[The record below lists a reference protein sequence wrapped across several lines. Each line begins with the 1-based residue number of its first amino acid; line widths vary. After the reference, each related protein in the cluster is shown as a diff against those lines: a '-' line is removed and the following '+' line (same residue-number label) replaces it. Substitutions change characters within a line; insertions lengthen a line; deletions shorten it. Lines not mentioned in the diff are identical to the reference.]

1 MINYTNTSG
10 NNARYDAIIDKSY
23 DPENKIGACI
33 KVDFKG
39 KSLPEVFSTIQS
51 LVKENIISYVY
62 NPDFQK
68 IRIVYDDCLI
78 YAQVSEKENNL
89 INIYINAPFNRIDSY
104 LDYFI
109 SIKAD
114 QLKFIDW
121 CYKSE
126 GRLETS
132 TIKLKNVEKISN
144 NAYPWFNNDPIAY
157 FKKYL
162 DSNSANLLLLGPP
175 GTGKSSFIAYMI
187 REFGLETLIT
197 YDREL
202 LDSDQLYSKF
212 ISSKYN
218 LLLIEDA
225 DTMLLSREKDNNN
238 MLHKLLNTSDGI
250 VDTSGKKIIFTANIE
265 NKSRI
270 DSALIRPG
278 RCFDI
283 VDFRH
288 LTYKESCVVAD
299 ELGIDLKKE
308 KEYTIS
314 EIYNGTGKQIQKMG
328 FL

>member
-1 MINYTNTSG
+1 
-10 NNARYDAIIDKSY
+10 
-23 DPENKIGACI
+23 
-33 KVDFKG
+33 
-39 KSLPEVFSTIQS
+39 
-51 LVKENIISYVY
+51 
-62 NPDFQK
+62 
-68 IRIVYDDCLI
+68 
-78 YAQVSEKENNL
+78 
-89 INIYINAPFNRIDSY
+89 
-104 LDYFI
+104 
-109 SIKAD
+109 
-114 QLKFIDW
+114 
-121 CYKSE
+121 
-126 GRLETS
+126 
-132 TIKLKNVEKISN
+132 
-144 NAYPWFNNDPIAY
+144 
-157 FKKYL
+157 
-162 DSNSANLLLLGPP
+162 
-175 GTGKSSFIAYMI
+175 MI

-278 RCFDI
+278 RCFDV

-288 LTYKESCVVAD
+288 LTYKESTVVAD

-314 EIYNGTGKQIQKMG
+314 EIYNGAGKQIQKMG